1 MNGTQSQLNRTQN
14 LEVNNSRTQAQ
25 SKIQSYPVTQATN
38 DYLNYLISTTDNKN
52 RQKRQLNQT
61 QNLNNVH
68 KRSQS

>member
-25 SKIQSYPVTQATN
+25 FKIKSYPVTQATN
-38 DYLNYLISTTDNKN
+38 DYLNDLISTTDNKN